1 MYFIVLDRVAKIL
14 KCGTIGLG
22 FDPFICT
29 NVLGTYEGRNYRE
42 DRFGYKFIEKGVIEE
57 DMGDLSTISW
67 TVFDGNLLFY
77 LQLFKGCIEQF

>member
-29 NVLGTYEGRNYRE
+29 NVSGTYEGRNYRE
-42 DRFGYKFIEKGVIEE
+42 DRFGYKFIEKGRYRGGYGRLVHYFM
-57 DMGDLSTISW
+57 DS
-67 TVFDGNLLFY
+67 F
-77 LQLFKGCIEQF
+77 